1 MTIYHV
7 YRYGIRELLKPHS
20 KFLWQENIQD
30 ESPQRWTLGVSVYL
44 MRKVLIKTL
53 GKEISLHQV
62 CREKRYDGY
71 SGLKA
76 QSEKSPGENVSTS
89 RISLPLADK
98 NNIKIVL
105 NNNEIKLTKFS
116 WRKFRSLRE
125 RLRSYLNRSNIWFE
139 LRSICFHHSLW
150 VTDNWPIVMPHSFP
164 FVDEWALLPFSHLPS
179 RVSCLPLSP
188 SRLPCKH
195 VRNCFCAGQRIFS
208 RFFFNV
214 FVRREALKKDRNKG
228 ANLSLRCYK
237 PGRNV
242 LQTVQT
248 KPFQL

>member
-1 MTIYHV
+1 M
-7 YRYGIRELLKPHS
+7 RE
-20 KFLWQENIQD
+20 
-30 ESPQRWTLGVSVYL
+30 
-44 MRKVLIKTL
+44 VLIKTL

-62 CREKRYDGY
+62 CWEKRYDGY

-179 RVSCLPLSP
+179 RVSCLSVLRGCHANMLEIVSVQDKEF
-188 SRLPCKH
+188 SQDFFLMCMSEGKLWKKIEIK
-195 VRNCFCAGQRIFS
+195 VR
-208 RFFFNV
+208 
-214 FVRREALKKDRNKG
+214 
-228 ANLSLRCYK
+228 
-237 PGRNV
+237 
-242 LQTVQT
+242 T
-248 KPFQL
+248 